1 MVSEMNE
8 LEVIGAKIKSI
19 RNDYGLSLRDV
30 ADKAGITH
38 QSLNLIENGKCN
50 TGITNLYK
58 IARALNCEIVIKK
71 KQDIS
76 I

>member
-1 MVSEMNE
+1 MGYEIS
-8 LEVIGAKIKSI
+8 EVIGAKIKSI
-19 RNDYGLSLRDV
+19 RNDCGLSLREV
-30 ADKAGITH
+30 ADKAGITY

-50 TGITNLYK
+50 TGIINLYK

-76 I
+76 M